1 MKKKHI
7 LTLVGVAF
15 SLPLVQAGTVIINF
29 TPNTQGGNQL
39 NHAAEVASGTI
50 FSTANI
56 DGTSPISTGTG
67 RGSLG
72 GVTISEGGFTGV
84 FNISLQIDAMT
95 PTVTTTPVERGGV
108 GALGVLAGGGL
119 NGAQESLTISNLTFD
134 FVSGDDVF
142 QFDGFSGIFIG
153 NVTPGETAQ
162 LNGGDPFSPA
172 ADGSNQIL
180 EDDPITS
187 LGGLFSSVTL
197 AGGTNVAGTAAG
209 AITLEGINAEFSV
222 IPEPSSVLLLGL
234 SGLALLRRRR

>member
-1 MKKKHI
+1 MKKTHI

-15 SLPLVQAGTVIINF
+15 SLPLAQAANVIINF
-29 TPNTQGGNQL
+29 TPNTQGTNQL
-39 NHAAEVASGTI
+39 NHDAEVASGTI
-50 FSTANI
+50 FSTANTM
-56 DGTSPISTGTG
+56 GTSPISTGTG

-84 FNISLQIDAMT
+84 FNISLQVDAMT
-95 PTVTTTPVERGGV
+95 PTVTATPVQRGGV
-108 GALGVLAGGGL
+108 GALGVEAGSGI
-119 NGAQESLTISNLTFD
+119 GAEESLTISNLTFD

-153 NVTPGETAQ
+153 NVTAGETAQ

-180 EDDPITS
+180 EGDPITS

-209 AITLEGINAEFSV
+209 SITLEGINAEFSV

-234 SGLALLRRRR
+234 GGLALLRRRR

>member
-15 SLPLVQAGTVIINF
+15 SLPLVQAATVIINF

-50 FSTANI
+50 FSTANTT
-56 DGTSPISTGTG
+56 GTSPISTGTG

-72 GVTISEGGFTGV
+72 DVTITEGGFTGV

-108 GALGVLAGGGL
+108 GALGVLAGGGIS
-119 NGAQESLTISNLTFD
+119 GPAESLTISNLTFD

-142 QFDGFSGIFIG
+142 QFDGFSGIYIG
-153 NVTPGETAQ
+153 NVSAGETAQ
-162 LNGGDPFSPA
+162 LNGTPFSPA
-172 ADGSNQIL
+172 LDGSNQIL
-180 EDDPITS
+180 ADDPITS

-197 AGGTNVAGTAAG
+197 AGGTGVVT
-209 AITLEGINAEFSV
+209 IEGIDAEFSV

>member
-29 TPNTQGGNQL
+29 TPNTQGGNQI
-39 NHAAEVASGTI
+39 NHATEVASGTI
-50 FSTANI
+50 FSTADI
-56 DGTSPISTGTG
+56 AGTSPISTGTG

-72 GVTISEGGFTGV
+72 DVTISEGGFTGV
-84 FNISLQIDAMT
+84 FNISLQVDAMT
-95 PTVTTTPVERGGV
+95 PTVTATPVQRGGV
-108 GALGVLAGGGL
+108 GALGVEAGSGI
-119 NGAQESLTISNLTFD
+119 GAAESLTISNLTFD

-142 QFDGFSGIFIG
+142 QFDGFSGIYIG
-153 NVTPGETAQ
+153 NVTAGETAQ
-162 LNGGDPFSPA
+162 LNGGTPFEPA
-172 ADGSNQIL
+172 LDGSNQIQST
-180 EDDPITS
+180 DPITP

-197 AGGTNVAGTAAG
+197 AGDTGVVT
-209 AITLEGINAEFSV
+209 IEGINAEFSV

>member
-1 MKKKHI
+1 MKKTHI

-15 SLPLVQAGTVIINF
+15 SLPLAQAATVIINF

-50 FSTANI
+50 FSTADI
-56 DGTSPISTGTG
+56 AGTSAISTGTG

-72 GVTISEGGFTGV
+72 DVTISEGGFTGV
-84 FNISLQIDAMT
+84 FNISLQVDAMT
-95 PTVTTTPVERGGV
+95 PDVTATPVQRGGV
-108 GALGVLAGGGL
+108 GALGVEDGGGL
-119 NGAQESLTISNLTFD
+119 NGAAQSLTISNLTFD

-142 QFDGFSGIFIG
+142 QFDGFSGIYIG
-153 NVTPGETAQ
+153 NVSAGETAQ
-162 LNGGDPFSPA
+162 INGGTPFTPA
-172 ADGSNQIL
+172 ADGSNQIQPT
-180 EDDPITS
+180 DPITP

-197 AGGTNVAGTAAG
+197 AGGLDVAGTAPG
-209 AITLEGINAEFSV
+209 VITLEGIDAEFSV